1 MGASCDGKELSQI
14 KGVDAGV
21 SVPINTEAGIDEL
34 AQSAIKVAKQLIT
47 ESKPNKK
54 RYDKA
59 SRKRFSRLFKDPKA
73 ISVTVSLTD
82 EVMRITSAKDAA
94 RVLKKSAKSA
104 TLTGFGLINALG
116 LKLIAAISIVLPK
129 PVLFAVHTQ
138 VKRLSKGII
147 LPSESSKLAK
157 QIKRRAKKDIRLNIN
172 VLGEAVLG
180 EREAAERFERVLEM
194 MNRPEVDYVSVKL
207 SSVVSQIITLD
218 QDGTLKRVSEK
229 LRMIYKNSIQSHTF
243 VNLDMEEFRDLRLT
257 VDAFKLVL
265 SEAEFEKLYAGIVLQ
280 AYLPE
285 SHEVFA
291 ELVEWSKRRHK
302 NTGGVI
308 KIRLV
313 KGANLAMEKAE
324 ASLHGWVAA
333 PYQSKAAVDAS
344 YSRLLDTAL
353 RAEHADAVRIG
364 VASHNLFHIAFA
376 LEIAKKRQVID
387 QLDIEM
393 LEGMAN
399 PEALAIAKR
408 NLRILLYAPV
418 TRGDDFASAVAYL
431 VRRLDENTAPENYL
445 RSSFEIGES
454 EEIFNAQAE
463 RFLTSATGRHDL
475 STKSLRHR
483 NIKFEVGDI
492 FENAPN
498 ADLTKDSFV
507 NKLDKEIRSVLMQSD
522 LQIPIVIDGKQIFD
536 RTLIDGY
543 DPSDNA
549 KIWYH
554 YAVAKKSDV
563 DSAVKIAKKAVADWD
578 GIGAAKRAEILKNF
592 AQIAHDEQESSIAI
606 MARDAGKS
614 VAEADPEVSEAIDFA
629 NYYALSAISLDLE
642 KQSNPVGVVVVV
654 PPWNFP
660 YAIPTGGICAALAA
674 GNTVIFKSAPETVA
688 TSWHLVNQLWRSGVP
703 KDVLQF
709 VSTED
714 NEIGQALITHLDV
727 NVVILTGGYNT
738 ALLFSSWKNDLNLLA
753 ETSGK
758 NSMVLT
764 ACCDIDLAVKDLVQ
778 SAFGHAG
785 QKCSA
790 ASVAIVDKN
799 IYENPIFKKQLLD
812 AVQSLQ
818 VGAGYKYATSVGP
831 VIKAAEHSLHRAL
844 TSLDA
849 GEEWLLEPKQ
859 LDQAGLLWSPGIKT
873 NVKPGSWSH
882 LNEWFGPVLA
892 IMISPDLKT
901 SIKWQNATEFGLTAG
916 IQSLDQGECEYW
928 IENVEAGNLYVNR
941 GVTGAIVNRQPF
953 GGWKRSS
960 VGATAKAGG
969 ANYVATLRN
978 WNQMHHFLPM
988 KEAANKWLN
997 TVGKLAIDKSGLE
1010 VESNLQRYRNYKK
1023 GFLIRLESGTSKDEL
1038 DFLSWLKTEL
1048 GIITSLS
1055 SDTLIPGLANL
1066 VVESASEFAEHAK
1079 EFDRARW
1086 LSFEI
1091 APIHQLMQNGVSCD
1105 MRPIT
1110 SRGDIEMSRWFL
1122 EQSISITQHRYGNT
1136 NAGPK
1141 PICEGLNKIN
1151 PRPLQARI

>member
-1 MGASCDGKELSQI
+1 
-14 KGVDAGV
+14 V
-21 SVPINTEAGIDEL
+21 SNPISTDTAIDEL
-34 AQSAIKVAKQLIT
+34 AHSAVKVAKQLIS
-47 ESKPNKK
+47 ESEPNKK

-59 SRKRFSRLFKDPKA
+59 SRKRFSRLFKDAKA
-73 ISVTVSLTD
+73 ISVTVALTD

-94 RVLKKSAKSA
+94 RVLKKAAKSA
-104 TLTGFGLINALG
+104 TLTGFGLVNAVG
-116 LKLIAAISIVLPK
+116 LKFIAVVSSFLPK
-129 PVLFAVHTQ
+129 PVLFAVHIQ

-147 LPSESSKLAK
+147 LPFESSKLAR
-157 QIKRRAKKDIRLNIN
+157 QIKRRAKKGIRLNIN

-180 EREAAERFERVLEM
+180 EHEAAERFERVLEM
-194 MNRPEVDYVSVKL
+194 MHRPEVDYVSVKL
-207 SSVVSQIITLD
+207 SSVVSQIITID
-218 QDGTLKRVSEK
+218 QDGTLRRVSEK
-229 LRMIYKNSIQSHTF
+229 LRIIYKHSIETGTF

-265 SEAEFEKLYAGIVLQ
+265 SEDEFEKLYAGIVLQ

-291 ELVEWSKRRHK
+291 ELVEWSKARQK

-324 ASLHGWVAA
+324 ATLHGWEAA
-333 PYQSKAAVDAS
+333 PYQSKADVDAS

-376 LEIAKKRQVID
+376 LEIAKKRKVMD

-399 PEALAIAKR
+399 PEALAIANRK
-408 NLRILLYAPV
+408 LRILLYAPV
-418 TRGDDFASAVAYL
+418 TRADDFASAVAYL
-431 VRRLDENTAPENYL
+431 VRRLDENTAIENYL
-445 RSSFEIGES
+445 RSSFEIADS
-454 EEIFNAQAE
+454 KEIFDAQAE
-463 RFLTSATGRHDL
+463 RFLTSATSRHEI
-475 STKSLRHR
+475 STKSLRHKK
-483 NIKFEVGDI
+483 IKFEVADS
-492 FENAPN
+492 FENVPN

-507 NKLDKEIRSVLMQSD
+507 NKLDKEIRSVLAQSN
-522 LQIPIVIDGKQIFD
+522 QEIPIVIDGNEIYD

-549 KIWYH
+549 KIWYK
-554 YAVAKKSDV
+554 YAVARKSDV
-563 DSAVKIAKKAVADWD
+563 DSAVRIAKKAVADWD
-578 GIGAAKRAEILKNF
+578 AKGAAMRGEILKSF
-592 AQIAHDEQESSIAI
+592 ALLAHEEQESTIAI
-606 MARDAGKS
+606 MAKDAGKT

-629 NYYALSAISLDLE
+629 NFYALSAISLDLE
-642 KQSNPVGVVVVV
+642 KQSTPVGVVVVV

-688 TSWHLVNQLWRSGVP
+688 TSWQLVNQLWRAGVP
-703 KDVLQF
+703 KDVLHF

-714 NEIGQALITHLDV
+714 NEIGQALITHEDV
-727 NVVILTGGYNT
+727 NAVILTGGYNT
-738 ALLFSSWKNDLNLLA
+738 ALLFSSWKNELNLLA

-764 ACCDIDLAVKDLVQ
+764 ACCDIDIAVKDLVQ

-790 ASVAIVDKN
+790 ASLAIVDKN
-799 IYENPIFKKQLLD
+799 IYGNPNFKKQLLD

-831 VIKAAEHSLHRAL
+831 IIKPAEDSLHRAL
-844 TSLDA
+844 TTLDE
-849 GEEWLLEPKQ
+849 GEEWLLEPEQ

-901 SIKWQNATEFGLTAG
+901 SVEWQNATEFGLTAG
-916 IQSLDQGECEYW
+916 IQSLDQAECEYW

-953 GGWKRSS
+953 GGWKKSS

-969 ANYVATLRN
+969 SNYVATLRN
-978 WNQMHHFLPM
+978 WHQMKHFLPM

-997 TVGKLAIDKSGLE
+997 SVGKLALDKSGLE
-1010 VESNLQRYRNYKK
+1010 VEKNYQRYRSYKN
-1023 GFLIRLESGTSKDEL
+1023 GFLIRIESGTSKDEL
-1038 DFLSWLKTEL
+1038 DFLSWLKNDL
-1048 GIITSLS
+1048 GVITRLS
-1055 SDTLIPGLANL
+1055 SDTLIPRLPNL
-1066 VVESASEFAEHAK
+1066 VVETAVEFAEHAK

-1086 LSFEI
+1086 LSSEI
-1091 APIHQLMQNGVSCD
+1091 APINALMENGISCD

-1110 SRGDIEMSRWFL
+1110 SRGDVEMSRWFL
-1122 EQSISITQHRYGNT
+1122 EQSVSITHHRYGNT

-1141 PICEGLNKIN
+1141 PVCKGLNK
-1151 PRPLQARI
+1151 